1 MAEANKIIERILA
14 DARQEAEAIR
24 AQAQERAAG
33 IISEGE
39 REAQKT
45 QEDILKKA
53 EDDAAERHRRIVS
66 MDALEGRKATLAAKE
81 TLLEEAFQRAHRG
94 LEEMDTPSYQKVIRS
109 LLLAAVQ
116 TGAEEVIIAPADKKR
131 ITAEFIRGI
140 NDEIRT
146 QGRAGCLTLKIED
159 RPLQGGFILRSGG
172 IDINNSFAALLKS
185 VREELEPKA
194 AAILFPSNEGNT
206 KEATADGQ

>member
-1 MAEANKIIERILA
+1 MAEANKIVERILA
-14 DARQEAEAIR
+14 DAQREAEAII

-39 REAQKT
+39 REAEKT
-45 QEDILKKA
+45 RQEILKKA
-53 EDDAAERHRRIVS
+53 QDAAAERHRRIVS

-81 TLLEEAFQRAHRG
+81 ALLEEAFQRAHKE

-109 LLLAAVQ
+109 LLVPAVQ
-116 TGAEEVIIAPADKKR
+116 TGAEEVIIAPADQDR
-131 ITAEFIRGI
+131 ITPDFIQGI

-159 RPLQGGFILRSGG
+159 RPLEGGFILRSGG

-194 AAILFPSNEGNT
+194 AAILFPPDGGNA
-206 KEATADGQ
+206 KEAAPDG